1 MTLKQGG
8 WILPIFYSRITA
20 RGKLFLQ
27 ILTLGYS
34 QAFLVPGK
42 MTGWVA
48 DMKSNNEQSEYWYV
62 WPKLK
67 PAIINLIKKYKIKI
81 IKKD

>member
-1 MTLKQGG
+1 MNIANLLFKDNSQRETLSANPHFGLLASFSGSWKND
-8 WILPIFYSRITA
+8 R
-20 RGKLFLQ
+20 
-27 ILTLGYS
+27 
-34 QAFLVPGK
+34 
-42 MTGWVA
+42 VA